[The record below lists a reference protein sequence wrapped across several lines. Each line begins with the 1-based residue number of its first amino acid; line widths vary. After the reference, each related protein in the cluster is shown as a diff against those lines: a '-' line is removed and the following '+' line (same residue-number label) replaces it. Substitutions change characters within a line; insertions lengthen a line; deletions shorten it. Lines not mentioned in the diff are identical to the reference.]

1 MPKRNPSPG
10 EPSWSPSKRVVLHL
24 LSHRRTADHCIAA
37 LPEAFWLRTPASPE
51 GRHYT
56 QMQQHTAAFS
66 AVQIAS
72 AVFIRPPMATCGLTE
87 EEAVEQLAGD
97 IHVFV
102 SKFKPM
108 KNTLSGR
115 EERTLMKLIVHAET
129 DEVGCVLEA
138 VDE

>member
-1 MPKRNPSPG
+1 M
-10 EPSWSPSKRVVLHL
+10 
-24 LSHRRTADHCIAA
+24 
-37 LPEAFWLRTPASPE
+37 
-51 GRHYT
+51 
-56 QMQQHTAAFS
+56 
-66 AVQIAS
+66 
-72 AVFIRPPMATCGLTE
+72 
-87 EEAVEQLAGD
+87 EQLAGD

-138 VDE
+138 VTGEGFRGQDSWQYPGGLLCRARQLAGC

>member
-1 MPKRNPSPG
+1 M
-10 EPSWSPSKRVVLHL
+10 
-24 LSHRRTADHCIAA
+24 
-37 LPEAFWLRTPASPE
+37 
-51 GRHYT
+51 
-56 QMQQHTAAFS
+56 
-66 AVQIAS
+66 VQIAS

-87 EEAVEQLAGD
+87 EQAVEQLAGD

-129 DEVGCVLEA
+129 DEVSCLQEA
-138 VDE
+138 VNEEGC